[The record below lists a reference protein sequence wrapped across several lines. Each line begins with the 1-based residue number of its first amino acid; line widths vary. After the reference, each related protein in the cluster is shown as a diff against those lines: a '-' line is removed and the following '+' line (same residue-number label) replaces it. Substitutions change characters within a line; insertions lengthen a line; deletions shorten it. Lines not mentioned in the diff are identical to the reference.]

1 MKLQEKMLED
11 KIRLKQEQ
19 SKESILD
26 NSNST
31 YIYLKKNN
39 FLLKNFRKNYLTPS
53 KPKHTILNPSSKKKI
68 NFQFNELE
76 SLEEFAKVLK
86 TQIELDRELETV
98 KNELVLQVIFFFYF
112 FLILLK

>member
-1 MKLQEKMLED
+1 VSQRRLYKNYQFNEEDADSHLNRENPLDIIEEKMKLQEKMLED

-39 FLLKNFRKNYLTPS
+39 F
-53 KPKHTILNPSSKKKI
+53 
-68 NFQFNELE
+68 
-76 SLEEFAKVLK
+76 
-86 TQIELDRELETV
+86 
-98 KNELVLQVIFFFYF
+98 
-112 FLILLK
+112 